1 MEDEK
6 VNLFVVGAMKA
17 GTTSFVDL
25 LSHHPRLYVSP
36 VKEPHFFVDTLPKEL
51 YEPSRFFHLDRYLN
65 ESFPEPLHITKIENE
80 AQYKKIY
87 SRADNCE
94 YKIDA
99 STAYLHAEESTAL
112 IHRYQPEAKIIII
125 LRDPLKRAYSHYKM
139 NLGKG
144 RIKHSFEKIIL
155 KDIERYHQG
164 TLAWYSYLGMSLY
177 QKAIE
182 RYKKMFNHVL
192 VIRFED
198 LISNQAK
205 VLADVALFLNIEAF
219 YEEELSAKNT
229 AKELRFQKLFYI
241 LKKLGL
247 NDYFSKYVNRNFR
260 QRLFRWVSKDPSK
273 KIPLSH
279 KTSQELEAIF
289 TKENMQ

>member
-1 MEDEK
+1 
-6 VNLFVVGAMKA
+6 
-17 GTTSFVDL
+17 
-25 LSHHPRLYVSP
+25 
-36 VKEPHFFVDTLPKEL
+36 
-51 YEPSRFFHLDRYLN
+51 
-65 ESFPEPLHITKIENE
+65 
-80 AQYKKIY
+80 
-87 SRADNCE
+87 
-94 YKIDA
+94 
-99 STAYLHAEESTAL
+99 
-112 IHRYQPEAKIIII
+112 
-125 LRDPLKRAYSHYKM
+125 
-139 NLGKG
+139 
-144 RIKHSFEKIIL
+144 
-155 KDIERYHQG
+155 
-164 TLAWYSYLGMSLY
+164 
-177 QKAIE
+177 
-182 RYKKMFNHVL
+182 
-192 VIRFED
+192 